1 MGKLEQYVT
10 KDTKKEREPVYA
22 QENSK
27 TLQGYNAAQTLSGN
41 ELIDKYQKRIQGD
54 TTFEDRTRYYF
65 EDYHLMDSKVK
76 RYRNMAKD
84 ERGLQSYS
92 HTYNNHK
99 ASKRKDFANAAAD
112 KFEAASKLALSL
124 DESKTKGFALYQH
137 REKIMRLRMSGM
149 ENAAKAK
156 SVSSDD
162 EAYKIL
168 KGKLSCL
175 SILKDQLEVMGQDE
189 SLSAQEIVQ
198 FKEAKARIDSELEGV
213 KNSLMSR
220 EKIHVKT
227 WERENGLD
235 DSSIRTKLRNEQR
248 THPYVKS
255 EAVKLAGIMNRLDAD
270 DKRMEYEDT
279 VPDMLFR
286 HPAFKDRKDNRADI
300 ENVDSMNRETVERFG
315 RILRQPCRV
324 VLRDRNG
331 LPVSHAERRKEEW
344 NKKWLN
350 AVKNRDKDTINS
362 MLKESFERFEKM
374 EFPSPEELR
383 SKGIMYFYKKDP
395 AAFHEMMR
403 FTSALDEM
411 AEANDFAK
419 EYRDSHELFRK
430 KTRMALCMSSM
441 LRNEIAQS
449 RYMINKTGNGYGFVD
464 IRNQAQYREYRL
476 GDEAKAN
483 AIQRDLAKY
492 TADHQSIQE
501 AYRTAK
507 TEDMKKAE
515 EHTDTVNDMKGELD
529 LTIKELRREKARS
542 GKTISPELEELDKD
556 IVRLE
561 SQLRNKI
568 PLAETADR
576 EKGFDYTILMIETMY
591 NRVSS
596 SVDRC
601 LAKSSSYKG
610 LRHGRLMLD
619 KMKRQC
625 AAEIGAF
632 RSAAVEYR
640 RAIQEG
646 SIGPFD
652 KGQEP
657 TWRDALNYTRSVIY
671 DLDKKGEDELMYQE
685 DSGNNSEVVFIEN
698 KTARNKNAM
707 SVQKELHGRQKQKI
721 QVVFKAEDIQR
732 KDTINEM
739 IASIINSYNF
749 GIEDKALEAKLR
761 KDLIRAAQKDRKEN
775 GDDAF
780 CEACEQVK
788 DFVAEFTTV
797 MTSDKQIKA
806 GEKTEDDEGNPAE
819 LSIFRNLYSVYF
831 KKEYS
836 DYRAFISEAM
846 TNIGKAS
853 FHRGMAGDNARIK
866 DGRNISSRNVATSR
880 MATLLGIENQVCDSR
895 NAYLRRDGKLIK
907 GIVMENS
914 RGKDGRT
921 LANMAFKEK
930 KKIKYSDEVIS
941 QLFTIQMFDALCG
954 QIDRNLSNVHFEY
967 KVEGDTYI
975 LTNARCLDNDLA
987 FGNKTDITQDFNQL
1001 RAVSERNLMGLPIEM
1016 LNRFMGMNAVN
1027 FKMILGDLLEKDEID
1042 ALSERLDIIKDTVRD
1057 MENKGI
1063 LEMYRGQYRYADEK
1077 MRDDKTRQLQILKE
1091 YNAEAKKNHD
1101 GKIYDEYGHIHDK
1114 MHTLSLF
1121 DEAIIAGQMNMDP
1134 EDALNRMIME
1144 RKDGPAL
1151 LQSGM
1156 ETEKKTE
1163 KKTIPP
1169 LSKQEQEQIKQL
1181 EKMEAMQRQ
1190 QYENEQRQLRTLFEK
1205 GKGKQIKLQSRYDR
1219 QGTNNCFACS
1229 GTALLN
1235 HFIAKNRKLKPGEKL
1250 PQYNQYDMRNINPD
1264 EYVQSYAESWEN
1276 YNSEAQYS
1284 NEVSQLKHMVGPGT
1298 SGLMEIFELG
1308 DFFLREEKDLMI
1320 HQKKIHV
1327 DYENKRVFD
1336 TQKKAFADQVKEVL
1350 DSGEPVALF
1359 EGSHYVTITGLKGN
1373 IIEYMDSNDDTQE
1386 EGKPITKPR
1395 YATIDDIFSREKTRG
1410 AIGITWL
1417 SKLKDPKD
1425 IVKDFQYLGHN
1436 GKEFYSRDTDGDTY
1450 NLTHKHGLTGVK
1462 EMGNGITYDI
1472 YVPKNSAPISKT
1484 GSDMNIIMEEPE
1496 EEEII
1501 EKHSIQRK
1509 SSNIKKEKPAGK
1521 NDILVEVGNRTYNE
1535 VNKLDKAVTEKA
1547 YRVLM
1552 EKRECED
1559 YILKNP
1565 EVKDAYKKATE
1576 NIKEWSTTLDR
1587 NALYVMKY
1595 VKMDKNGNPATKED
1609 RINHEWNIKWLK
1621 AFHNNDP
1628 KSLQTREDMLGEQIG
1643 HVMDEFLLPKDPTPE
1658 MLKDEAAF
1666 KKHIDS
1672 WIENT
1677 LMKEGNFAKL
1687 LFINKCPYSYDGLK
1701 LVMPGIKGFL
1711 ENNKALQA
1719 KEDVMTA
1726 IMSYA
1731 NSYILLKYHI
1741 QMEKD
1746 SVVRFSKDETG
1757 AIRQNNE
1764 MLGQVGLM
1772 TLMGIYSNY
1781 LSVDRKKAIVPYKKA
1796 LVPVEEKKK
1805 EGKKET
1811 GNDSSQKKNKESYE
1825 INPNISLEEF
1835 LKADPSLTGEAYD
1848 IFMGHIKAKAVG
1860 KNNPVMKNEYQK
1872 IVDGNKKHQ
1881 WLNIDRDAGYMLK
1894 YVNYD
1899 KNNKPLTKVDQENHE
1914 WNLRWFQCL
1923 QKEDKKSL
1931 QTRKQMT
1938 TQYAS
1943 HIYDDL
1949 PLPPMPAAGQEK
1961 DVDSYMKV
1969 LQDWAE
1975 SILKDQ
1981 DAFAKLEFV
1990 CEKTLSFDNMSK
2002 AIPGLK
2008 TYKTK
2013 NKKFEAKQNMA
2024 LALGTYIKT
2033 YISKKYGMD
2042 VSGQRVFTGETREN
2056 WVRQADGALKI
2067 YAQVFMD
2074 AYRQYNEHNRG

>member
-556 IVRLE
+556 IVGLE

-576 EKGFDYTILMIETMY
+576 EKGFDYTILMIEAMY

-657 TWRDALNYTRSVIY
+657 TWRDALNYTRSVKY
-671 DLDKKGEDELMYQE
+671 DLDKKG
-685 DSGNNSEVVFIEN
+685 
-698 KTARNKNAM
+698 
-707 SVQKELHGRQKQKI
+707 
-721 QVVFKAEDIQR
+721 
-732 KDTINEM
+732 
-739 IASIINSYNF
+739 
-749 GIEDKALEAKLR
+749 
-761 KDLIRAAQKDRKEN
+761 
-775 GDDAF
+775 
-780 CEACEQVK
+780 
-788 DFVAEFTTV
+788 
-797 MTSDKQIKA
+797 
-806 GEKTEDDEGNPAE
+806 
-819 LSIFRNLYSVYF
+819 
-831 KKEYS
+831 
-836 DYRAFISEAM
+836 
-846 TNIGKAS
+846 
-853 FHRGMAGDNARIK
+853 
-866 DGRNISSRNVATSR
+866 
-880 MATLLGIENQVCDSR
+880 
-895 NAYLRRDGKLIK
+895 
-907 GIVMENS
+907 
-914 RGKDGRT
+914 
-921 LANMAFKEK
+921 
-930 KKIKYSDEVIS
+930 
-941 QLFTIQMFDALCG
+941 
-954 QIDRNLSNVHFEY
+954 
-967 KVEGDTYI
+967 
-975 LTNARCLDNDLA
+975 
-987 FGNKTDITQDFNQL
+987 
-1001 RAVSERNLMGLPIEM
+1001 
-1016 LNRFMGMNAVN
+1016 
-1027 FKMILGDLLEKDEID
+1027 
-1042 ALSERLDIIKDTVRD
+1042 
-1057 MENKGI
+1057 
-1063 LEMYRGQYRYADEK
+1063 
-1077 MRDDKTRQLQILKE
+1077 
-1091 YNAEAKKNHD
+1091 
-1101 GKIYDEYGHIHDK
+1101 
-1114 MHTLSLF
+1114 
-1121 DEAIIAGQMNMDP
+1121 

-1336 TQKKAFADQVKEVL
+1336 AQKKAFADQVKEVL

-1990 CEKTLSFDNMSK
+1990 CDKTLSFDNMSK

-2042 VSGQRVFTGETREN
+2042 VSGQRVFAGKTREN
-2056 WVRQADGALKI
+2056 WVKQADGALKI

-2074 AYRQYNEHNRG
+2074 AYRQYNEHKNDKEVPYK